1 MIKVKEFTVSHLD
14 LFNRINVSSVNG
26 LIILLHN
33 ASAKREFWSLRL
45 SQTNQYDLEEI
56 DHDPEDV
63 CGDELVVDHAT
74 TLECLSSLHP
84 LLIDDVDEIIRL
96 FSVVRCALA

>member
-1 MIKVKEFTVSHLD
+1 
-14 LFNRINVSSVNG
+14 
-26 LIILLHN
+26 LII
-33 ASAKREFWSLRL
+33 ETQPD
-45 SQTNQYDLEEI
+45 SQDDLEEI
-56 DHDPEDV
+56 DHDPEGDV
-63 CGDELVVDHAT
+63 CDDELVVDHAT